1 MATAWGTIVMSV
13 ADTGA
18 LDVMGS
24 PLVSLGNIKE
34 DSLNIAPE
42 DGGAMQ
48 LYGTGHVLIDEL
60 KNEPT
65 LKVSCTL
72 IGIANATQFWT
83 LDGATKKVK
92 SLITADNYSVKFAS
106 AVVGSDTFQ
115 AAKCRIN
122 ATPVF
127 SEKEGWT
134 VNLEITLLMGATGVL
149 FEFGTVAA

>member
-1 MATAWGTIVMSV
+1 MATAWGTITMSV
-13 ADTGA
+13 AATGTG
-18 LDVMGS
+18 DVMGS

-34 DSLNIAPE
+34 DSISISPE

-65 LKVSCTL
+65 LKVNATL

-83 LDGATKKVK
+83 MDGSTKKVK
-92 SLITADNYSVKFAS
+92 SLISSSNWSVKFAS
-106 AVVGSDTFQ
+106 SVSGSDTFL
-115 AAKCRIN
+115 APKCRIA

-127 SEKEGWT
+127 GEKEGWT
-134 VNLEITLLMGATGVL
+134 VNLEITLLMGATGDL
-149 FEFGTVAA
+149 FEFGTVA